1 MALELYKPEEATR
14 SRGLLAVLLVALLGY
29 GVLSLYE
36 FLGFD
41 WWQQD
46 LARGVL
52 GDEFPFSPRV
62 ILAGVMFLILGLA
75 VYLLVNHHKIV
86 DFLIDTEAELH
97 KVSWAP
103 KHEVI
108 SSSVVVVVTTVVIG
122 LFLFFVDYMLNGLR
136 TWLPWDNFWTTVFGG

>member
-14 SRGLLAVLLVALLGY
+14 SRGLLAVLMATLLGY
-29 GVLSLYE
+29 GVFSLYE

-46 LARGVL
+46 LAQGLL

-62 ILAGVMFLILGLA
+62 ILSTVIMVVVGIAIYVI
-75 VYLLVNHHKIV
+75 VNHKKIV

-103 KHEVI
+103 RHEVV
-108 SSSVVVVVTTVVIG
+108 SSSVVVIVTTIVIG
-122 LFLFFVDYMLNGLR
+122 LFLFFVDYLLNGLR
-136 TWLPWDNFWTTVFGG
+136 TWIPWDTFWASVFGG